1 MSHEQSGLGLAL
13 LAHDGDQVQLEDDVV
28 GVVGLELV
36 VVLNLEYGNLLR
48 GIDNSEGARGGGR
61 APPEFGRSVNP
72 IQIRGQIMPLTLL
85 QAPQDSKSY
94 LHL

>member
-36 VVLNLEYGNLLR
+36 VVLNLECGSLLR
-48 GIDNSEGARGGGR
+48 GIEN
-61 APPEFGRSVNP
+61 
-72 IQIRGQIMPLTLL
+72 
-85 QAPQDSKSY
+85 
-94 LHL
+94 

>member
-36 VVLNLEYGNLLR
+36 VVLNLEYDNLLR
-48 GIDNSEGARGGGR
+48 GVYNCL
-61 APPEFGRSVNP
+61 
-72 IQIRGQIMPLTLL
+72 GQR
-85 QAPQDSKSY
+85 
-94 LHL
+94 

>member
-13 LAHDGDQVQLEDDVV
+13 LALVGDQVQLEDDVV

-48 GIDNSEGARGGGR
+48 GFDYCSGKG
-61 APPEFGRSVNP
+61 
-72 IQIRGQIMPLTLL
+72 
-85 QAPQDSKSY
+85 
-94 LHL
+94 